1 MHARGCKLAKERL
14 TVMFCC
20 SASGEKLKPM
30 LIGKAKKPRCF
41 KNINVTNLPVIWR
54 SNKKKVG

>member
-1 MHARGCKLAKERL
+1 
-14 TVMFCC
+14 MFCC

-41 KNINVTNLPVIWR
+41 KNINVTN
-54 SNKKKVG
+54 NKKKLDDRNILHRLDTKCK